1 MGRELI
7 GYLGELDSGFN
18 MPFVV
23 ISAGNLVDWLEY
35 KLKQWVYGFRGL
47 DVCVY
52 LDLVL
57 VWII

>member
-18 MPFVV
+18 VPFVV
-23 ISAGNLVDWLEY
+23 ISAGNLVGWLEY
-35 KLKQWVYGFRGL
+35 KLKQWVYGFTGL